1 MTASLNPYISKFGE
15 TFDAG
20 KSSQYKMAIQF
31 TLDGL
36 SFALLDTQT
45 HSLVGIECYQS
56 ELLSNNHDL
65 FRCLERALDSKNLN
79 NKEFQSVTCIFCNRF
94 NTIVPTPLFNEA
106 DQTKYFEFAHQLPE
120 GYAITSTEL
129 KHTHCFNACAW
140 SKSLQDKVL
149 SKWKNAH
156 LTHASSVFLESVM
169 QNQEA
174 DGIFVQVHNRDF
186 DMVVKKEGNLFFF
199 NNFKFNTRD
208 DFAYFLMF
216 AIEQSGISG
225 HELPVTF
232 SGLILPSSEII
243 SLCKRY
249 VKNIHPVEKPQE
261 LNGNEV
267 SDEIPYQYY
276 HIEYQVLR

>member
-31 TLDGL
+31 MLDGL

-65 FRCLERALDSKNLN
+65 FRCLERALDAKNLN
-79 NKEFQSVTCIFCNRF
+79 NKEFQSATCIFCNRY

-129 KHTHCFNACAW
+129 KHTHCFNVCAW

-174 DGIFVQVHNRDF
+174 DGIFVQVHNRDY
-186 DMVVKKEGNLFFF
+186 DMVIKKEGNLFFF

-243 SLCKRY
+243 SLCRRY
-249 VKNIHPVEKPQE
+249 VKNIHPVEKPQK